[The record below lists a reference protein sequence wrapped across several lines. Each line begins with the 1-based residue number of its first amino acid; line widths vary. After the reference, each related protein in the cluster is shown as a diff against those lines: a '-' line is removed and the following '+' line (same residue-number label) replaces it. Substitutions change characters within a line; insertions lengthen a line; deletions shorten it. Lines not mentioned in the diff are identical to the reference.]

1 MVKEEII
8 VFLREVVDCQMLRK
22 AGCEVKLTTYPDTD
36 HDSRTDTY
44 KNLEIYEWSLSHQDT
59 LS

>member
-1 MVKEEII
+1 
-8 VFLREVVDCQMLRK
+8 MLRK

-44 KNLEIYEWSLSHQDT
+44 KNLEIYVWLLSHKDT